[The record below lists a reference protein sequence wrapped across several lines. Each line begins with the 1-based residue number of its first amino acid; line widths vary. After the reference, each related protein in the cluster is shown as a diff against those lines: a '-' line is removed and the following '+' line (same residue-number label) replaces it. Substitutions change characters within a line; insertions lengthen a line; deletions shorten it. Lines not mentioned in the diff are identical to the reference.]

1 MKTNI
6 SGFTILEVMI
16 VLAVTAIIFFMSI
29 TFIQGKEAYNQF
41 LVAINNVEAQLNED
55 INNVRDGSYILPNNI
70 SCTPGSNTS
79 SLTSSSPSVI
89 SGSNSQGSSQGS
101 NTGCIFVGDAIK
113 LNSNKMENYIIV
125 GNQFGVLLPGNLNPS
140 PNYGIEDSNPTL
152 VPSSV
157 APPLTQYFEN
167 GLTLV
172 DACHYYPPSTNS
184 LCKLAQI
191 QDLGGIILG
200 IVGSTAQQSQVNI
213 VSDGNLNLNSP
224 NFISETESFIAPPT
238 NPNNNS
244 YDGRHFA
251 STTDNFELLCFKA
264 GGINDSALFTVGGNN
279 SSSVSYKIY
288 YGSTSCQ

>member
-79 SLTSSSPSVI
+79 SLTSSSPLVI
-89 SGSNSQGSSQGS
+89 SGSNSQGS

-125 GNQFGVLLPGNLNPS
+125 GNQFGVLPSANLNPS
-140 PNYGIEDSNPTL
+140 PNYGINDSNPIL
-152 VPSSV
+152 VSSSV

-172 DACHYYPPSTNS
+172 GACHYYPPTKSS
-184 LCKLAQI
+184 CSPAQN

-213 VSDGNLNLNSP
+213 VSDGNLKLNSP

-288 YGSTSCQ
+288 YGSTSC

>member
-55 INNVRDGSYILPNNI
+55 INNVRDGSYILPNKI
-70 SCTPGSNTS
+70 SCAPYFSMNN
-79 SLTSSSPSVI
+79 PSVTL
-89 SGSNSQGSSQGS
+89 GSKSQGS

-113 LNSNKMENYIIV
+113 LNKNKMENYIIV
-125 GNQFGVLLPGNLNPS
+125 GNQFGASPSANLNPS
-140 PNYGIEDSNPTL
+140 PNYGINDSNPIL
-152 VPSSV
+152 VSSSV

-172 DACHYYPPSTNS
+172 GACHYYPPTKSPCS
-184 LCKLAQI
+184 PAQN

-213 VSDGNLNLNSP
+213 VPDGNINSNLNLSST
-224 NFISETESFIAPPT
+224 NFITETNNFIVPT
-238 NPNNNS
+238 KNPNNNS
-244 YDGRHFA
+244 YDGHSFD

-288 YGSTSCQ
+288 YGSTSC